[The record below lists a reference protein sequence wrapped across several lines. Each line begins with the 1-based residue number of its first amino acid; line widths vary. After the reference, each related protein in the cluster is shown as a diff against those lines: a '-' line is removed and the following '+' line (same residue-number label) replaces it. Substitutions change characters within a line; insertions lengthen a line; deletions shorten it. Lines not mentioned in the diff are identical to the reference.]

1 MEKQKVI
8 YEKPI
13 AKENHI
19 LIGELRED
27 LAKLRQTTAMIR
39 MDVKYLVELV
49 KEQGTD
55 KVKDDK
61 VLHAISK
68 GWFG

>member
-1 MEKQKVI
+1 MEKSKVI

-39 MDVKYLVELV
+39 MDVKYLVEII
-49 KEQGTD
+49 KEQGVD
-55 KVKDDK
+55 KIKDDK
-61 VLHAISK
+61 VLKAISK

>member
-1 MEKQKVI
+1 MEKTKVI
-8 YEKPI
+8 NNKPI
-13 AKENHI
+13 AKENHV

-39 MDVKYLVELV
+39 MDVKYIIELI
-49 KEQGTD
+49 KETD
-55 KVKDDK
+55 SKVKDDK
-61 VLHAISK
+61 ILKAISK